1 MDRRLI
7 LKYCPEDVS
16 DSGVPLVSVCY
27 EGSDSAPYLRCTR
40 LTPIKDVETTLSGN
54 QIEYV
59 DALLRDIDVASNGS
73 REAALL
79 MLSRLEAIAFGPIRC
94 FPEA

>member
-16 DSGVPLVSVCY
+16 DSGVPLVSICY
-27 EGSDSAPYLRCTR
+27 EGADSAPYLRCAR
-40 LTPIKDVETTLSGN
+40 LTPIQDVGTTISADHV
-54 QIEYV
+54 EYI
-59 DALLRDIDVASNGS
+59 DALLRDIDVASNRS

-79 MLSRLEAIAFGPIRC
+79 MLGRLEAIAFGPIRC